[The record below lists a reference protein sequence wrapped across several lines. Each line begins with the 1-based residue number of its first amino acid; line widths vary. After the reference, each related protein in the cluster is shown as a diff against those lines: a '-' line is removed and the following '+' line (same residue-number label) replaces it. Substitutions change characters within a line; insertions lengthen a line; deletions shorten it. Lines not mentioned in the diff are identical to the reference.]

1 MKKSSHDTRLR
12 IAKQMPPLRRTVF
25 GENYDVSKDEVLL
38 WIKEQPELL
47 NMLADKLRFWGC
59 ITFDRVSG
67 TWRGVDYDGD

>member
-1 MKKSSHDTRLR
+1 MSHDGRLK
-12 IAKQMPPLRRTVF
+12 IAKQMPPLRRIPF

-47 NMLADKLRFWGC
+47 NMLADRLRSWGY

-67 TWRGVDYDGD
+67 TWRGVDYHGD